1 MKAPRPYAK
10 ITITPK
16 GEAALT
22 GGHPWVYE
30 GEVTAADGGP
40 EDGALVDVVSRRGS
54 WLGCGFYNSRSKIR
68 VRLVSRNA
76 NDDFSDAFWERRI
89 RYAWEYRKVVM
100 GETDSRC
107 CRVIFGEADLFPGL
121 TVDRFESVLV
131 TQTLSLGMERIK
143 DRLFPLL
150 VKVLRE
156 DGQDIRGIYERN
168 DVAIRGLEG
177 MEQNK
182 GWYPLPGETPPE
194 RTDVDIVENGITYTV
209 DFENGQKTGFF
220 LDQKYNRLAVARLA
234 KGRTVLDCFTHT
246 GSFALNAGIAGAKS
260 VLGVDASQLAVDQA
274 TENAKLNGLE
284 NTVSFR
290 CADVFELLPE
300 LEAQGEKYDVV
311 ILDPPA
317 FTKSRNSIKNA
328 VKGYREINLRG
339 LKLVKDG
346 GFLVTCSCSHF
357 MDPELFAKTIREA
370 SHGAHKRLRQVEFKT
385 QGPDH
390 PILWAADESYYL
402 KFYIFQVVDER

>member
-1 MKAPRPYAK
+1 MKALRPYPR

-30 GEVTAADGGP
+30 GEMTAADGTP
-40 EDGALVDVVSRRGS
+40 EDGGLVDVVSRRGS
-54 WLGCGFYNSRSKIR
+54 WLGCGFYNSHSRIR

-89 RYAWEYRKVVM
+89 RYAWDYRKTVM
-100 GETDSRC
+100 GESDSRC

-150 VKVLRE
+150 AKVLRE
-156 DGQDIRGIYERN
+156 DGQEIRGIYERN
-168 DVAIRGLEG
+168 DVALREREG
-177 MEQNK
+177 MTQNK

-194 RTDVDIVENGITYTV
+194 TTTVDITENGIVYTV

-220 LDQKYNRLAVARLA
+220 LDQKYNRLAVAKLA
-234 KGRTVLDCFTHT
+234 KGKTVLDCFTHT
-246 GSFALNAGIAGAKS
+246 GSFALNAAKGGAAH
-260 VLGVDASQLAVDQA
+260 VTAVDVSEFAVQCA
-274 TENAKLNGLE
+274 AENARRNGLE
-284 NTVSFR
+284 TVMD
-290 CADVFELLPE
+290 CVAANVFDLLPE
-300 LEAQGEKYDVV
+300 LEKQPRKYDFI

-317 FTKSRNSIKNA
+317 FTKSRRTVANA
-328 VKGYREINLRG
+328 MTGYKEINYRAMKLLPRG
-339 LKLVKDG
+339 GYLA
-346 GFLVTCSCSHF
+346 TCSCSHF
-357 MDPELFAKTIREA
+357 ATEELFIKMLRSAARDA
-370 SHGAHKRLRQVEFKT
+370 GVQLRQIECR
-385 QGPDH
+385 QQCADH
-390 PILWAADESYYL
+390 PILWGVEETNYL
-402 KFYIFQVVDER
+402 KFFIFQVV

>member
-30 GEVTAADGGP
+30 GEVTAVDGGP

-89 RYAWEYRKVVM
+89 RYAWDYRKVVM

-131 TQTLSLGMERIK
+131 TQTLSMGMERIK

-220 LDQKYNRLAVARLA
+220 LDQKYNRLAMQRIC
-234 KGRTVLDCFTHT
+234 KGKRVLDCFTHMGT
-246 GSFALNAGIAGAKS
+246 FALNAGIAGAS
-260 VLGVDASQLAVDQA
+260 DVTGLDISEYAVQQA
-274 TENAKLNGLE
+274 NANAVRNHLE
-284 NTVSFR
+284 DTVHFR
-290 CADVFELLPE
+290 CANVLDELPKLA
-300 LEAQGEKYDVV
+300 EAGEKYDVV

-317 FTKSRNSIKNA
+317 FTKSREATKNA
-328 VKGYREINLRG
+328 IKGYREINMKG

-346 GFLVTCSCSHF
+346 GYLATCSCSHF
-357 MDPELFAKTIREA
+357 MTQELLAKTVKEA
-370 SHGAHKRLRQVEFKT
+370 AKAAHKRLRQVEFRT
-385 QGPDH
+385 QAPDH

-402 KFYIFQVVDER
+402 KFFIFQVVDEK